1 MYNFYKRLQQ
11 VFSMDI
17 IRLCKFAEMFQYSLI
32 FLILIIIAFYLLNKF
47 YYHKASHKKE
57 EEKETKQKTFM
68 QHFVSLFIDTF
79 VIVIIFFYIRKIAL
93 IVPSIPTLV
102 YPKFKGLTTLDYII
116 HIALVVVLIE
126 FLPQYKEKIEELGKF
141 ISHHYI

>member
-11 VFSMDI
+11 IFTIDI
-17 IRLCKFAEMFQYSLI
+17 IRLCKIAEMFQYSLI
-32 FLILIIIAFYLLNKF
+32 FLILIIIVFYLLNKF
-47 YYHKASHKKE
+47 YYHKSSEKKE
-57 EEKETKQKTFM
+57 EEKETKPKTLM
-68 QHFVSLFIDTF
+68 QHFASLFIDTF
-79 VIVIIFFYIRKIAL
+79 VIIIIFFYIRKIAL
-93 IVPSIPTLV
+93 IVPSIPSLL

>member
-11 VFSMDI
+11 VFTMDI
-17 IRLCKFAEMFQYSLI
+17 IRLCKIAEMFQYSLI

-47 YYHKASHKKE
+47 YYHKSSEKK
-57 EEKETKQKTFM
+57 EEKETKEKTFM

-79 VIVIIFFYIRKIAL
+79 IIIIIFFYIRKIAL
-93 IVPSIPTLV
+93 IVPSIPTLL